1 MTTLIRP
8 ILQLWPFAGLAAMVA
23 ALVVPIVLHQPK
35 PWSDANI
42 EEKCGFIIDDG
53 LQKTCRDY
61 YAQINHNIRMKTDK
75 EYGQSQERRIDCF
88 MRQAVLEHTGL
99 DIYQG
104 SCK

>member
-1 MTTLIRP
+1 
-8 ILQLWPFAGLAAMVA
+8 MVA

-75 EYGQSQERRIDCF
+75 EYRQSQERWYPI
-88 MRQAVLEHTGL
+88 A
-99 DIYQG
+99 
-104 SCK
+104 SCVKPVARAHRARHLSG